1 MGPYCIYVQTP
12 LTQEGGLQLDPAE
25 LWSCSA
31 RLGWNMNIAAPL
43 GCQIFELYSFRI
55 FICRYIF
62 YTHFWIHTV
71 ILSSRKSMK
80 SLGKPTNGHVHR
92 WKKVC
97 VTLWLCWEA
106 HDLVSSREQEQ
117 LNSANLSWTNKI
129 ESVCLFI
136 CILAA
141 DQRELYGLII
151 EVLFISTADAV
162 LLMEDRYILKN
173 ISSAGCV
180 VFAEDEASI

>member
-1 MGPYCIYVQTP
+1 M
-12 LTQEGGLQLDPAE
+12 
-25 LWSCSA
+25 
-31 RLGWNMNIAAPL
+31 
-43 GCQIFELYSFRI
+43 
-55 FICRYIF
+55 
-62 YTHFWIHTV
+62 
-71 ILSSRKSMK
+71 
-80 SLGKPTNGHVHR
+80 
-92 WKKVC
+92 
-97 VTLWLCWEA
+97 
-106 HDLVSSREQEQ
+106 SSREQEQ

-141 DQRELYGLII
+141 DQRELYGLIM